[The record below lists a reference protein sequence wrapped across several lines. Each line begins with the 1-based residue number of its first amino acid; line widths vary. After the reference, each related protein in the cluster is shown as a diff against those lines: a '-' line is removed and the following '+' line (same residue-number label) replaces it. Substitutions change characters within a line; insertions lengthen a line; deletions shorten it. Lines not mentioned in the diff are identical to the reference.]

1 MRAAE
6 DYARKG
12 TCGRLTDETVEA
24 TPLPSSSRVPPL
36 AGFLK
41 VERPM
46 ETVRRL
52 LDTKPEREETRAK
65 SLARHGSIRRI
76 LVCLDRSSFSDVAL
90 RRAISLAKTFDSAIT
105 LVYVLQPAHETAVLR
120 VTDACSWEV
129 ARQEAGAYLE
139 RLGTE
144 TSRASGLR
152 VDWRLEQGHPA
163 ERITSVARELG
174 ADLIV
179 LGSHGEDGA
188 MAWNLGST
196 AQQVLAVAR
205 ASVLVARSAAY
216 AQDGCALKRILLPL
230 DGSLR
235 AESVLPTAA
244 RIARAHGAEIVLA
257 HVVPEPC
264 ASAMLRAADD
274 LEVARD
280 LATRL
285 ESSATRYLENLR
297 DQLGR
302 EGQLVRAIVLRRA
315 DARQALLDVARKEA
329 VDLIVLSAHGNT
341 CNPARSFGSVTA
353 HLVAHSSLPLLVL
366 QDLPMETEPARDQN
380 SAPELRASFTAGE
393 A

>member
-1 MRAAE
+1 M
-6 DYARKG
+6 
-12 TCGRLTDETVEA
+12 
-24 TPLPSSSRVPPL
+24 L
-36 AGFLK
+36 AGFLIVK
-41 VERPM
+41 RQMGVAEPRH
-46 ETVRRL
+46 L
-52 LDTKPEREETRAK
+52 LDTKPQREETRAK

-90 RRAISLAKTFDSAIT
+90 GYAISLAKTFDSAIT
-105 LVYVLQPAHETAVLR
+105 LVCVLQPAHETAVLR
-120 VTDACSWEV
+120 ATDACSWEV

-144 TSRASGLR
+144 TRRASGIR

-163 ERITSVARELG
+163 ERITSLAHELG

-179 LGSHGEDGA
+179 LGSNGEAGV

-196 AQQVLAVAR
+196 VQQVLAVAR
-205 ASVLVARSAAY
+205 VSVLIARSAERAPDHW
-216 AQDGCALKRILLPL
+216 APKRILLPL

-244 RIARAHGAEIVLA
+244 RIAKAHGAEILLT

-264 ASAMLRAADD
+264 ASAMLRANDD
-274 LEVARD
+274 LEAARD
-280 LATRL
+280 LATRM
-285 ESSATRYLENLR
+285 ESTATRYLENLR

-315 DARQALLDVARKEA
+315 DTRQSLLDVARKEG
-329 VDLIVLSAHGNT
+329 VDLVVLSAHGNT
-341 CNPARSFGSVTA
+341 CNPALTFGSVTA
-353 HLVAHSSLPLLVL
+353 HLLAHLSLPLLVL
-366 QDLPMETEPARDQN
+366 QDLPMETQPLKDQN
-380 SAPELRASFTAGE
+380 TAPEIRASFTAGG